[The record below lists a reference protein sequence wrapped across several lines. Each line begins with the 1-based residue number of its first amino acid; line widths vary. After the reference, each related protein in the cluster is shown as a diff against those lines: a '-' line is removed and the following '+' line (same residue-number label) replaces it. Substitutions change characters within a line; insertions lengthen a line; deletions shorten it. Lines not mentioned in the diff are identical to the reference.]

1 MNTTM
6 PASSE
11 PFHDEARL
19 RSAQHRVRND
29 LQTLF
34 NLLLIAEKRMGVAEL
49 PIGEFR
55 RWITGLS
62 AAHDAMPVWKD
73 DRPRLQDLIAAL
85 RSRVDAGN
93 VVITEGGELT
103 VRETSAV
110 GIALAVSAILDDYRE
125 RTTPDDPIIC
135 CITAEN
141 ANLHLQITR
150 RSQSGPSPAWPPFSV
165 VVAMEALRG
174 TCEQYHQ
181 DGQLR
186 TILIIPCR

>member
-1 MNTTM
+1 M
-6 PASSE
+6 PASPE
-11 PFHDEARL
+11 PFRDEARL

-49 PIGEFR
+49 PIEEFR

-62 AAHDAMPVWKD
+62 AAHDAMPLWKD
-73 DRPRLQDLIAAL
+73 DRPRLQDLLAAL
-85 RSRVDAGN
+85 RARVSAGN
-93 VVITEGGELT
+93 VVITEGGDLT

-125 RTTPDDPIIC
+125 RTAPDDPITC
-135 CITAEN
+135 RITESN
-141 ANLHLQITR
+141 GNIHLEITR
-150 RSQSGPSPAWPPFSV
+150 RSQTGPSPAWPPFSV

-174 TCEQYHQ
+174 TCEQYHH

-186 TILIIPCR
+186 TILIVPCR